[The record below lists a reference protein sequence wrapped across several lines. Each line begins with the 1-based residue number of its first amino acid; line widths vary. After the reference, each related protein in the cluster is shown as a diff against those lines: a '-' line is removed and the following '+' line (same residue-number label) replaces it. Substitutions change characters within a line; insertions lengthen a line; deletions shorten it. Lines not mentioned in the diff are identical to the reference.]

1 MKISFLTSLGPITIE
16 EEGGSITSLLF
27 SFSETS
33 DYSPLLEKAKE
44 EVEEYIRGE
53 RKEFD
58 LPLSPKGTPFQE
70 KVWRELTNIHYG
82 EKVSYGEI
90 GERIGNKAYRAIG
103 NACGKNPIPIIIPCH
118 RVVGKNNLGGFS
130 LGLELKKKLLEIEGN

>member
-70 KVWRELTNIHYG
+70 KVWRELINIQYG

-90 GERIGNKAYRAIG
+90 GERIGSKAYRAIG

-130 LGLELKKKLLEIEGN
+130 LGLELKKKLLEIEKN

>member
-1 MKISFLTSLGPITIE
+1 MRISFFTTIGHITIE

-33 DYSPLLEKAKE
+33 DYSPLLEKAKK

-58 LPLSPKGTPFQE
+58 LPLSPKGTPFQ
-70 KVWRELTNIHYG
+70 KKYG
-82 EKVSYGEI
+82 G
-90 GERIGNKAYRAIG
+90 
-103 NACGKNPIPIIIPCH
+103 
-118 RVVGKNNLGGFS
+118 S
-130 LGLELKKKLLEIEGN
+130 L